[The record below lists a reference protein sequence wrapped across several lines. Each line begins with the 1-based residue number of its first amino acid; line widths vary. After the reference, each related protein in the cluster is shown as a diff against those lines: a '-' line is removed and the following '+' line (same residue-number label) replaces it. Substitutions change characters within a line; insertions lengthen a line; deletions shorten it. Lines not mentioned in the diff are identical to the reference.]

1 MWGWRGR
8 QHVAKRPRA
17 MTAPEIRLLDGNW
30 YTGNV
35 HQAFAWMRAHAPIYR
50 DEIGQVWGVAG
61 YEELLRVS
69 KDTETFCSRMSS
81 RPDTPPIPSMINMDD
96 PQHRRRRNLVN
107 KGLTPRRV
115 QDHEPR
121 IRAICNALVA
131 AVAARGRCDF
141 VRDIAGPL
149 PMAVIGDLLGVE
161 PEDRAMLLHWSDDLI
176 AGTSVTAPPEVMDRA
191 MKAFE
196 QYADYSRRVVAD
208 RRVRPRDD
216 MMSTLVHAE
225 IDGQRLDDEDLLQ
238 EGLRILVGG
247 DETTRHVITGGM
259 EALIRNP
266 AERARLRADP
276 GLLPTAVEEMLRW
289 VSPIKNMNRTATR
302 DVELA
307 GAQVREGD
315 KLLLLYPSANR
326 DERAFSRADEF
337 HVDREPNDHVAFGHG
352 VHFCLGASLARL
364 ELRVMFETL
373 FARLPDIELATDEP
387 LPLRPS
393 NFIVGFEEMPVVFT
407 PTA

>member
-1 MWGWRGR
+1 
-8 QHVAKRPRA
+8 
-17 MTAPEIRLLDGNW
+17 MTAPDIRLLDGNW
-30 YTGNV
+30 YTGDV
-35 HQAFAWMRAHAPIYR
+35 HRAFAWMRAHAPVYR

-69 KDTETFCSRMSS
+69 KDTDAFCSRMSS
-81 RPDTPPIPSMINMDD
+81 RPDAPAVASMINMDD

-115 QDHEPR
+115 QNHEPR
-121 IRAICNALVA
+121 IRAICNELVDA
-131 AVAARGRCDF
+131 IAARGRCDF
-141 VRDIAGPL
+141 VRDVAAPL

-161 PEDRAMLLHWSDDLI
+161 PEDRDMLLHWSDDLL
-176 AGTSVTAPPEVMDRA
+176 AGTSSSATPEVMDRV
-191 MKAFE
+191 MKAFAE
-196 QYADYSRRVVAD
+196 YTDYSRRVIED
-208 RRVRPRDD
+208 RRARPRDD

-225 IDGQRLDDEDLLQ
+225 IEGERLSDEDLMQ
-238 EGLRILVGG
+238 EGLLILVGG

-266 AERARLRADP
+266 DQRRKLHANPA
-276 GLLPTAVEEMLRW
+276 LLPTAVEEMLRW

-302 DVELA
+302 EVEIA
-307 GAQVREGD
+307 GARVHEGD
-315 KLLLLYPSANR
+315 KVLLLYPAANR
-326 DERAFSRADEF
+326 DERVFDRANEF
-337 HVDREPNDHVAFGHG
+337 LIDREPNDHVAFGHG

-373 FARLPDIELATDEP
+373 LARLPDIEIATDEP

-393 NFIVGFEEMPVVFT
+393 NFIVGIEEMPVVFT
-407 PTA
+407 PAA